1 MMNLPFDRECWRFA
15 SILAVIA
22 FLLSIINVHLGW
34 FGFLL
39 VVFCI
44 AFFRDPVRISPIVTD
59 EVLSPADGIILAI
72 EEVSAPKDFEMQS
85 DTKFKKI
92 SIFMSVFD
100 VHINRAPVNCIIER
114 ILYFPGKY
122 FNASLDKA
130 SEHNER
136 QVFFTRTPEG
146 KEVIFVQIAGLIA
159 RRIRCDIAVGDEM
172 IAGEKIGMIRFGS
185 RMDVYLPTN
194 AKVCV
199 LEGQTM
205 VAGETIIA
213 TLQNK

>member
-44 AFFRDPVRISPIVTD
+44 AFFRDPVRVSPIVTD

>member
-1 MMNLPFDRECWRFA
+1 MMSLPFDRECWRFA
-15 SILAVIA
+15 GILAVIA

-39 VVFCI
+39 VIFCI
-44 AFFRDPVRISPIVTD
+44 AFFRDPVRVSPEVTN
-59 EVLSPADGIILAI
+59 EVLSPADGIVLSI
-72 EEVSAPKDFEMQS
+72 EEVNAPRDFEMPS
-85 DTKFKKI
+85 GTKFKKI
-92 SIFMSVFD
+92 SIFMSIFD
-100 VHINRAPVNCIIER
+100 VHVNRSPINCVIER

-136 QVFFTRTPEG
+136 QVFFTRTADD
-146 KEVIFVQIAGLIA
+146 KEVIFVQIAGLVA
-159 RRIRCDIAVGDEM
+159 RRIRCDVSVGDEM

-185 RMDVYLPTN
+185 RMDLYLPTDTQ
-194 AKVCV
+194 VCIM
-199 LEGQTM
+199 EGQTM

-213 TLQNK
+213 KL